1 MIAMDCCIGLM
12 ATNIG
17 AYFTSRS
24 CRTIRGV
31 VVSTIGASPWSD
43 QTIVTYATAKDIA
56 ATTEIHSIVMG
67 TTPFTGR
74 LCC

>member
-1 MIAMDCCIGLM
+1 MVAMDCCIGLM

-24 CRTIRGV
+24 CRTILGV
-31 VVSTIGASPWSD
+31 VVSTIGASPWPD
-43 QTIVTYATAKDIA
+43 QTIVTYTTATDIA
-56 ATTEIHSIVMG
+56 VTTEIRSNAMG
-67 TTPFTGR
+67 TTPFTGH